1 MRKTVLAAVTAA
13 LMLMMVGCASF
24 DFGPTGGYVITARE
38 ALKDDS
44 AVLVDVRPA
53 EEYALSHV
61 RGAVNIPMASLVV
74 NEPYPNM
81 LPGVDVVE
89 AVMGAAGITQDD
101 TLYLY
106 DSANNMQAAR
116 VQWTLNMYGNDNIR
130 VISGGLK
137 ALKEAG
143 AEMTSEATA
152 LPAAAYTAGEYR
164 KASIVT
170 LDYLKSIINM
180 PDEKTVI
187 IDTRSDEE
195 YTAGTIPGSVHIE
208 YLWNNYPNGEYKTP
222 RDIQNTYLNK
232 KIYPDMRII
241 LFCKTSVRAAQTYT
255 ALRDAGYRDVRIYD
269 GAFEEFAAVENPQVP
284 VGPEIPSGQDAS

>member
-1 MRKTVLAAVTAA
+1 MKDDTGGGHRRAHADDGRLRQH
-13 LMLMMVGCASF
+13 G
-24 DFGPTGGYVITARE
+24 FGPTGGMSLQWE

-53 EEYALSHV
+53 EIALSHV

-81 LPGVDVVE
+81 LPGVD
-89 AVMGAAGITQDD
+89 GRGGHGRSGHHAGRYAICMI
-101 TLYLY
+101 
-106 DSANNMQAAR
+106 ANNMQAAR
-116 VQWTLNMYGNDNIR
+116 VQWTLNMHGNDNIR

-137 ALKEAG
+137 ALKAG
-143 AEMTSEATA
+143 AEMTSATA

-170 LDYLKSIINM
+170 WITQEHHQHARRKDGHHRHPQRRGIYRGNDSRL
-180 PDEKTVI
+180 
-187 IDTRSDEE
+187 
-195 YTAGTIPGSVHIE
+195 GTYQ

-241 LFCKTSVRAAQTYT
+241 LCKTSVRAAQTYT
-255 ALRDAGYRDVRIYD
+255 ALRDAGYRMC
-269 GAFEEFAAVENPQVP
+269 
-284 VGPEIPSGQDAS
+284 AS